1 MTTTDN
7 KPDPAPTAAKPAE
20 PKAAPKPGKA
30 DEGAFRVR
38 LKVRMLQIAE
48 RLLEDEGLS
57 GVQARRIAKEAD
69 CAVGTLYNVFNGL
82 DGLIV
87 SANTQTLR
95 AFGRAGEAAMRRAA
109 SRPFG
114 EQLEALALAYL
125 DFAIAHRRR
134 WKAVFDHQMPEG
146 EDVPAPYRFDQ
157 NRLFAMIELP
167 LASII
172 ADPAERSSAARSLFA
187 AVHGIVALAL
197 DRKLGPFDAAET
209 ERQVRFFVGLMA
221 KGLAD
226 RPATIS

>member
-1 MTTTDN
+1 MTITANKSNPKPTA
-7 KPDPAPTAAKPAE
+7 KPDTE
-20 PKAAPKPGKA
+20 KA
-30 DEGAFRVR
+30 DTGKDRGSFRVR

-48 RLLEDEGLS
+48 RLLEEEGLA

-87 SANTQTLR
+87 AANTQTLR
-95 AFGRAGEAAMRRAA
+95 SFGRVGEAAMRRTA
-109 SRPFG
+109 SRSFG

-125 DFAIAHRRR
+125 DFAMTHSRR

-146 EDVPAPYRFDQ
+146 EDVPAPYRTDQ

-167 LASII
+167 LAAII

-197 DRKLGPFDAAET
+197 DRKLGPFDAVET
-209 ERQVRFFVGLMA
+209 ERQVRFIVGLMA
-221 KGLAD
+221 RGLAE
-226 RPATIS
+226 RSAAV

>member
-1 MTTTDN
+1 MSTTT
-7 KPDPAPTAAKPAE
+7 KPTDTAAAPQPAE
-20 PKAAPKPGKA
+20 PKAMPAKAGKA

-48 RLLEDEGLS
+48 RLLEEEGLP

-87 SANTQTLR
+87 AANTQTLR
-95 AFGRAGEAAMRRAA
+95 AFGRVGEVAMRRAA

-134 WKAVFDHQMPEG
+134 WKAVFDHQMPDG
-146 EDVPAPYRFDQ
+146 EDVPAPYRIDQ
-157 NRLFAMIELP
+157 NRLFGMIELP
-167 LASII
+167 LASIV
-172 ADPAERSSAARSLFA
+172 ADPAERASAARSLFA

-209 ERQVRFFVGLMA
+209 ERQVRFIVGLMA
-221 KGLAD
+221 KGLVE
-226 RPATIS
+226 R

>member
-1 MTTTDN
+1 MSTTE
-7 KPDPAPTAAKPAE
+7 KKSAPEPGNAAPLMK
-20 PKAAPKPGKA
+20 PKAAKTGKA

-48 RLLEDEGLS
+48 RLLEEEGLP

-87 SANTQTLR
+87 AANTQTLR

-134 WKAVFDHQMPEG
+134 WKAVFDHQMPDG
-146 EDVPAPYRFDQ
+146 EDVPAPYRIDQ

-167 LASII
+167 LVSII
-172 ADPAERSSAARSLFA
+172 ADPAERASAARSMFA

-209 ERQVRFFVGLMA
+209 ERQVRLIVGLMSR
-221 KGLAD
+221 GLQEK
-226 RPATIS
+226 PART